1 MKSFSKHILLTT
13 FILMFVLVLS
23 AQTNKSDSLIYNQ
36 GDEYAIPYDSLSP
49 IDKLNYNFRFGAMI
63 MSNGSFG
70 TYYNPSVT
78 YQLSKKWSVNAG
90 VTYQNVSANNMP
102 MLTDFGYQP
111 FTGNISQFYGYV
123 AAKYQIDERWA
134 VGGSVFYNAITFN
147 NPYYAYSNNNIS
159 PMDRVGYSGFVQYK
173 SPSGFTITG
182 EVRVNDRFN
191 PYNRFGGF
199 NSGIGAGFDNSFGS
213 PFSTW

>member
-1 MKSFSKHILLTT
+1 
-13 FILMFVLVLS
+13 MFVLVLS

-78 YQLSKKWSVNAG
+78 YQLSKKWSVSAG

-102 MLTDFGYQP
+102 TLTDFGYQP

-147 NPYYAYSNNNIS
+147 NPYYAYSNNNNIS

>member
-1 MKSFSKHILLTT
+1 
-13 FILMFVLVLS
+13 MFVLVIS

-111 FTGNISQFYGYV
+111 FTGNISQFY
-123 AAKYQIDERWA
+123 
-134 VGGSVFYNAITFN
+134 
-147 NPYYAYSNNNIS
+147 
-159 PMDRVGYSGFVQYK
+159 
-173 SPSGFTITG
+173 
-182 EVRVNDRFN
+182 
-191 PYNRFGGF
+191 
-199 NSGIGAGFDNSFGS
+199 
-213 PFSTW
+213 

>member
-1 MKSFSKHILLTT
+1 MKSFSKHILFTALV
-13 FILMFVLVLS
+13 LMFVVGLS
-23 AQTNKSDSLIYNQ
+23 AQTNKADSLKYNQ
-36 GDEYAIPYDSLSP
+36 GDEYVVPYDSLSP

-78 YQLSKKWSVNAG
+78 YQLTKKWSINTG

-102 MLTDFGYQP
+102 MFTDFGYQP

-123 AAKYQIDERWA
+123 AAKYQIDERWS
-134 VGGSVFYNAITFN
+134 VGGSIFYNATTFN
-147 NPYYAYSNNNIS
+147 NPYYSYSNSNIS
-159 PMDRVGYSGFVQYK
+159 PMERVGYSAFVEYK
-173 SPSGFTITG
+173 SPSGFTISG
-182 EVRVNDRFN
+182 EIRVNDRFN

-199 NSGIGAGFDNSFGS
+199 NSGIGAGFDNSFGT

>member
-78 YQLSKKWSVNAG
+78 YQLSKKWSVSAG

-102 MLTDFGYQP
+102 TLTDFGYQP

>member
-1 MKSFSKHILLTT
+1 MKSFSKHILFTALV
-13 FILMFVLVLS
+13 LMFVVGLS
-23 AQTNKSDSLIYNQ
+23 AQTNKVDSLKYNQ
-36 GDEYAIPYDSLSP
+36 DDEYVVPYDSLSP

-78 YQLSKKWSVNAG
+78 YQLTKKWSINTG

-102 MLTDFGYQP
+102 MFTDFGYQP

-147 NPYYAYSNNNIS
+147 NPYYAYSSNNIS
-159 PMDRVGYSGFVQYK
+159 PMDRVGYSGFVEYK
-173 SPSGFTITG
+173 SPSGFIISG
-182 EVRVNDRFN
+182 EIRVNDRFN

>member
-102 MLTDFGYQP
+102 TLTDFGYQP

>member
-1 MKSFSKHILLTT
+1 MKSFSKHILLTAFT
-13 FILMFVLVLS
+13 LMFVVDLS
-23 AQTNKSDSLIYNQ
+23 AQTNKSDSLSYSQ
-36 GDEYAIPYDSLSP
+36 GDEYVVPYDSLSP

-90 VTYQNVSANNMP
+90 VNYQNVSANNMP
-102 MLTDFGYQP
+102 MFTDFGYQP

-134 VGGSVFYNAITFN
+134 AGGSVFYNMTSFT
-147 NPYYAYSNNNIS
+147 NPYYAYASSNIS
-159 PMDRVGYSGFVQYK
+159 PTERVGYSGFVQYK
-173 SPSGFTITG
+173 SPSGFTISG
-182 EVRVNDRFN
+182 EIRVNDRFN
-191 PYNRFGGF
+191 PYNNFGGF

>member
-13 FILMFVLVLS
+13 FMLMFAVVLS

-36 GDEYAIPYDSLSP
+36 GDEYVIPYDSLSP

-147 NPYYAYSNNNIS
+147 NPYYAYSSNNIS
-159 PMDRVGYSGFVQYK
+159 PMDRVGYSGFVEYK
-173 SPSGFTITG
+173 SPSGFVISG
-182 EVRVNDRFN
+182 EIRVNDRFN

>member
-1 MKSFSKHILLTT
+1 MKSFSKHILFTA
-13 FILMFVLVLS
+13 IVLMFVVGLS
-23 AQTNKSDSLIYNQ
+23 AQTNKSDSLMYSQ
-36 GDEYAIPYDSLSP
+36 GDEYVVPYDSLSP

-90 VTYQNVSANNMP
+90 VNYQNVSANNMP
-102 MLTDFGYQP
+102 MFTDFGYQS

-134 VGGSVFYNAITFN
+134 AGGSVFYNAISFN
-147 NPYYAYSNNNIS
+147 NHHYAYSSNNIS

-173 SPSGFTITG
+173 SPSGFTVTG